1 MKFRLDGFL
10 QAVLGGK
17 SRARVT
23 SVSAPFLYAQGGIFR
38 RVVDLPADKAL
49 SGGFEI
55 EGDAD
60 NLLASELDRL
70 NVFETAAYA
79 LKLARLFG
87 GACVIPL
94 VADGKGLSRW
104 TCRSLLKWW
113 NCACLASIKLRWKV
127 RCMAMLR
134 KRILANP
141 SFTAFHRARRSLWC
155 MKAVCFRFMV
165 SGCLKC

>member
-17 SRARVT
+17 QQARIT

-70 NVFETAAYA
+70 NVFEMAAYA

-87 GACVIPL
+87 GA
-94 VADGKGLSRW
+94 
-104 TCRSLLKWW
+104 
-113 NCACLASIKLRWKV
+113 
-127 RCMAMLR
+127 
-134 KRILANP
+134 
-141 SFTAFHRARRSLWC
+141 
-155 MKAVCFRFMV
+155 
-165 SGCLKC
+165 